1 MAEKETPIMIFEW
14 IFLLLVLSLGL
25 LLPTVGCKKAI
36 SKADEMRREM
46 SKWKKDLDDRYGCS
60 YCGGLKSIP
69 CPACW
74 ASGVEVQM
82 TPYGPMQ
89 VPCSNCGGGRTVP
102 CQGCHGL
109 GYH

>member
-46 SKWKKDLDDRYGCS
+46 SNGKKTLMIVMDVA
-60 YCGGLKSIP
+60 I
-69 CPACW
+69 
-74 ASGVEVQM
+74 VED
-82 TPYGPMQ
+82 
-89 VPCSNCGGGRTVP
+89 
-102 CQGCHGL
+102 
-109 GYH
+109 